1 MPKPREQTSSLTPDK
16 GRIKLLKKFRKSPM
30 AWELTPP
37 SNVSDNV
44 EAAALACAVTKMHG
58 TMVQIAQPDLVPI
71 PYPELI
77 FRDVRVKGSLISS
90 RSEAQRMLDLV
101 AEHNITV
108 KTNPFF
114 GLKEIPRLVELAQS
128 GKMAGKGVVVIK
140 EKEIEKLR
148 AGKVRP

>member
-1 MPKPREQTSSLTPDK
+1 M
-16 GRIKLLKKFRKSPM
+16 KKFRKLPT

-37 SNVSDNV
+37 SNLSDNV

-114 GLKEIPRLVELAQS
+114 GLKEIPRFS
-128 GKMAGKGVVVIK
+128 GAGTKWKDGGKG
-140 EKEIEKLR
+140 R
-148 AGKVRP
+148 GGY

>member
-1 MPKPREQTSSLTPDK
+1 
-16 GRIKLLKKFRKSPM
+16 
-30 AWELTPP
+30 
-37 SNVSDNV
+37 VSDNV
-44 EAAALACAVTKMHG
+44 EAAVLACAVTKMHG
-58 TMVQIAQPDLVPI
+58 TMVQIAQPDLVSL

-114 GLKEIPRLVELAQS
+114 GLKEIPRLVELAHS
-128 GKMAGKGVVVIK
+128 GKMAGKGVVFVE

-148 AGKVRP
+148 AGTARP